1 MKAVFI
7 AFEQSL
13 QERVLAIMS
22 HKNIRGYTLWPMVEG
37 TGTKTGD
44 PHLGTHAWSQLNSS
58 ILTIVEDEKVKSLLE
73 DLEELNLSKPLLGV
87 RAFVWNIE
95 GGM

>member
-22 HKNIRGYTLWPMVEG
+22 RKNIRGYTLWQEVHG
-37 TGTKTGD
+37 VGSKTGD
-44 PHLGTHAWSQLNSS
+44 PHLGSHAWSQLNTSL
-58 ILTIVEDEKVKSLLE
+58 LTIVEDEKIESFME
-73 DLEELNLSKPLLGV
+73 DLKELDRKKPLLGV